1 LGNFILQQT
10 YITFAAI
17 ILAAMLFDFSGKG
30 FSLRQDSTVTE
41 IGSYTIDQLTKAVQE
56 NDVNLVNKI
65 IKSKSVDI
73 NGKDS
78 EDKYPIETVLVMG
91 NCDMAKILLEAG
103 ADPYVTTSDGRTV
116 YDIVM
121 KGDNKYLKEIF
132 REYKK

>member
-1 LGNFILQQT
+1 MKKKTGA

>member
-1 LGNFILQQT
+1 MRKKTGA

-30 FSLRQDSTVTE
+30 FSLKQDSTVTE

-103 ADPYVTTSDGRTV
+103 ADPYVITSDGRTV

-132 REYKK
+132 RKYKK

>member
-1 LGNFILQQT
+1 MRKKTGA

-30 FSLRQDSTVTE
+30 FSLKQDSTVTE
-41 IGSYTIDQLTKAVQE
+41 IGSYTIEQLTKAVQE
-56 NDVNLVNKI
+56 NDINLVNKI

-78 EDKYPIETVLVMG
+78 EDKYPIETVLEME
-91 NCDMAKILLEAG
+91 NCDMAKTLLEAG
-103 ADPYVTTSDGRTV
+103 ADPYVITSDGRTV

>member
-1 LGNFILQQT
+1 MRKKTGA

-30 FSLRQDSTVTE
+30 FSLKQDSTVTE

-56 NDVNLVNKI
+56 NDINLVNKI
-65 IKSKSVDI
+65 IKRKSVNI

-78 EDKYPIETVLVMG
+78 EDKYPIEMILVMG

-103 ADPYVTTSDGRTV
+103 ADPYVTTSDERTV

>member
-1 LGNFILQQT
+1 MKKKTGA

-41 IGSYTIDQLTKAVQE
+41 IGSYTIDQLTKAVQK

>member
-1 LGNFILQQT
+1 MGNFILQQT